1 MAGPGNHEAI
11 DWRGFFAERAGEL
24 AALRIA
30 GARDEIAAALAEGGS
45 AALAG
50 LKRYVRELGREAG
63 TGAGGGDEMR
73 APEPLLV
80 EAALRA
86 AGVDVRGLAGGAL
99 LATRMAERGLAEPVV
114 ELRAIEIARRVLSRL
129 AEAPADREGLSLAEV
144 TGVPAGKIVAWYLTG
159 LDAPSPSDGEAWT
172 VAGAAS
178 AVDDVLAPL
187 GWLGSGTLASRRAV
201 IGAWAAAADRARAAR
216 GGDPIEARFFELWR
230 EREADVRIARQALA
244 AALRGGDGIARAE
257 GAALGLV
264 ARLAAEE
271 DGWPAGAG
279 GLAAFCASAQVVGLL
294 SALPRRDHRLSAYSG
309 AFAHRL
315 VARLPRTLSGQPLSL
330 LGAQVG
336 FLFWRSI
343 VLLVDERRRLSNT
356 GSDIAS
362 LLEAA
367 AETGALTR
375 AIADQV
381 GRLVDLV
388 EGAAGSGEGG
398 AAAGRERAVTFAMR
412 LAFAASQK
420 RGLAADRLFRDGVRR
435 AVEVA
440 SGGAA
445 AEVRRWWGP
454 VSGAPEPGAAEVL
467 EAVRRCAGRA
477 LAEGAGARDCARFW
491 KVAARHLVSDAPG
504 APWIARVD
512 GWLDRAV
519 AAEAEAAA
527 SGAGMESR
535 RGELAASGAA
545 AMSGRTCLAIQE
557 LEGRNG
563 EIYLLVRLFG
573 AAESGVTALLGD
585 EHYPRPADASEDM
598 EALAGALDELR
609 TRAASG
615 IATAADVGA
624 VAGAIAALAPRR
636 LWAEL
641 AEHVGRAGA
650 SVEISAASFGIPWE
664 LAPLPG
670 ARGEDAPLGLGAVAL
685 RRRGGSAVARRA
697 GAGPVRSLLL
707 FYDAEQ
713 PGALEEAAALQRL
726 FRGEGRSVRVVGSVE
741 AFRALPADARF
752 DAIHYAGHHGP
763 GSDATPAL
771 ALGDG
776 RLPLRHLV
784 DRFHDAPPQVLFLN
798 ACSTLRPSEQ
808 IATGDRRG
816 STHLV
821 FGPLEALVRST
832 IPCLVGT
839 LWDVSPP
846 PDPLLVRTF
855 YEALLRGES
864 PASALLAARR
874 AAAALPAWAA
884 SWPAYV
890 IAAP

>member
-1 MAGPGNHEAI
+1 
-11 DWRGFFAERAGEL
+11 
-24 AALRIA
+24 
-30 GARDEIAAALAEGGS
+30 
-45 AALAG
+45 
-50 LKRYVRELGREAG
+50 
-63 TGAGGGDEMR
+63 
-73 APEPLLV
+73 
-80 EAALRA
+80 
-86 AGVDVRGLAGGAL
+86 
-99 LATRMAERGLAEPVV
+99 
-114 ELRAIEIARRVLSRL
+114 
-129 AEAPADREGLSLAEV
+129 
-144 TGVPAGKIVAWYLTG
+144 
-159 LDAPSPSDGEAWT
+159 
-172 VAGAAS
+172 
-178 AVDDVLAPL
+178 
-187 GWLGSGTLASRRAV
+187 V

-230 EREADVRIARQALA
+230 EREADVRIARQALSA
-244 AALRGGDGIARAE
+244 AVRGGDGIARAE

-309 AFAHRL
+309 AFARRL

-343 VLLVDERRRLSNT
+343 VLLVDERRRIPNT
-356 GSDIAS
+356 DSDVAS
-362 LLEAA
+362 VLEAA

-375 AIADQV
+375 AIGDQV

-388 EGAAGSGEGG
+388 EGAAGSGEDG

-420 RGLAADRLFRDGVRR
+420 RGLGADRLFRDGVRR

-624 VAGAIAALAPRR
+624 VAGGESPRSR
-636 LWAEL
+636 RGGCGPSWRSTSGARGRRWRSRRR
-641 AEHVGRAGA
+641 ASGSRGSSRRCRGRAGRTRR
-650 SVEISAASFGIPWE
+650 SGW
-664 LAPLPG
+664 APSPCG
-670 ARGEDAPLGLGAVAL
+670 GAGGPRSRGERARGRCARCSCSTTRSSRARS
-685 RRRGGSAVARRA
+685 RRRR
-697 GAGPVRSLLL
+697 
-707 FYDAEQ
+707 
-713 PGALEEAAALQRL
+713 ALQRL

-798 ACSTLRPSEQ
+798 ACSTLRRQRLARTWTVVFTTESRKSRSITEQ
-808 IATGDRRG
+808 NLVIFMNYK
-816 STHLV
+816 HL
-821 FGPLEALVRST
+821 
-832 IPCLVGT
+832 
-839 LWDVSPP
+839 PP
-846 PDPLLVRTF
+846 
-855 YEALLRGES
+855 
-864 PASALLAARR
+864 
-874 AAAALPAWAA
+874 
-884 SWPAYV
+884 
-890 IAAP
+890 